1 MNILFWKK
9 KPEPKPELLTAIDF
23 ANEADMA
30 VTNIL
35 SKAPTIEIK
44 WKAENI
50 LFELR
55 NPGKHIHS
63 NPKRKTNQK
72 EIAA

>member
-1 MNILFWKK
+1 MKLFFRKK
-9 KPEPKPELLTAIDF
+9 VAKPELLTAIDF

-35 SKAPTIEIK
+35 SKAPTMEIK
-44 WKAENI
+44 WKAEAI
-50 LFELR
+50 LFEMR

-63 NPKRKTNQK
+63 NPKRKTNQT

>member
-1 MNILFWKK
+1 MNLLFWKK

-63 NPKRKTNQK
+63 NPKRKTNQI

>member
-1 MNILFWKK
+1 MKILFWKK

-35 SKAPTIEIK
+35 SKAPTMEIK
-44 WKAENI
+44 WKAEAI
-50 LFELR
+50 LFEMR

-63 NPKRKTNQK
+63 NPKRKTNQT